1 MSIAEAYNIGAYLAE
16 PMIGE
21 DISEVAER
29 AVSLANT
36 KRVTTFF
43 VFNSWLIVV
52 GSNATIDEIC
62 ASYEEKTST
71 SNVKVYFVKGMI
83 PFEDLT
89 WRSFFDAAEKAVW
102 YSGMLQGTVC
112 FTHMNKLVVVGL
124 GSTVSEVCN
133 L

>member
-1 MSIAEAYNIGAYLAE
+1 MSITESYKVGAYLAE
-16 PMIGE
+16 PMVGE

-52 GSNATIDEIC
+52 NPNATIDEIC
-62 ASYEEKTST
+62 ASYKEKTST
-71 SNVKVYFVKGMI
+71 SNVKVYFVKGSV
-83 PFEDLT
+83 PFEDLD
-89 WRSFFDAAEKAVW
+89 WSNFFDTARKAVW
-102 YSGMLQGTVC
+102 YSGMLQGTVWAV
-112 FTHMNKLVVVGL
+112 HVNKLIVVGL
-124 GSTVSEVCN
+124 GTAIDEAYN